1 MVLQDIIVDI
11 HALKED
17 LEMYERK
24 YGVLTE
30 TFYELYSN
38 GIEPEDDT
46 WVLDWA
52 DWAGVYQLLNRR
64 QEQYCQT
71 IEILKSQT
79 QSLLEVIGK
88 TARHV
93 PISVTSSL

>member
-1 MVLQDIIVDI
+1 MILQDIIVDI
-11 HALKED
+11 HALTED

-46 WVLDWA
+46 WVLDWS
-52 DWAGVYQLLNRR
+52 DWAGVYQLLVRR
-64 QEQYCQT
+64 QKQYRQT
-71 IEILKSQT
+71 IELLKSQT
-79 QSLLEVIGK
+79 QSLLEVIGR
-88 TARHV
+88 TARHD
-93 PISVTSSL
+93 PISVAS

>member
-1 MVLQDIIVDI
+1 MILQDIIVDI
-11 HALKED
+11 HALTED

-46 WVLDWA
+46 WVLDWS
-52 DWAGVYQLLNRR
+52 DWAGVYQLLIRR
-64 QEQYCQT
+64 QKQYRKT
-71 IEILKSQT
+71 IEMLKSQT

-88 TARHV
+88 TARHD
-93 PISVTSSL
+93 PIPVAS

>member
-1 MVLQDIIVDI
+1 MILQDIIVDI
-11 HALKED
+11 HALTED

-46 WVLDWA
+46 WVLDWS
-52 DWAGVYQLLNRR
+52 DWAGVYQLLTRR
-64 QEQYCQT
+64 QKQYRQT
-71 IEILKSQT
+71 IEMLKSQT

-88 TARHV
+88 TARHD
-93 PISVTSSL
+93 PIPVVS

>member
-1 MVLQDIIVDI
+1 MVLQDIIIDI
-11 HALKED
+11 HALTED

-38 GIEPEDDT
+38 GIEPEDDA
-46 WVLDWA
+46 WVLDWS
-52 DWAGVYQLLNRR
+52 DWAGVYQLLIRR
-64 QEQYCQT
+64 QEQYRQA
-71 IEILKSQT
+71 IEVLKSQT

-88 TARHV
+88 TARHD
-93 PISVTSSL
+93 PISVTS